1 MKVVL
6 RTIVIQKCIHHSRSS
21 QRSIELVHTSS
32 SSLAI
37 HKSQQYFTKQILSH
51 ILVSRTHYLYCCDL
65 CIPVVLLAV
74 CTNSIV
80 LCAMSGSCCAVYTSE
95 LCVVVLISNVR
106 FCTKMSS
113 CFLVFALMVL
123 SAFLLFVQLSWT
135 MFLHYSAVVL
145 IGG

>member
-37 HKSQQYFTKQILSH
+37 NKSQQYFTKQILSH
-51 ILVSRTHYLYCCDL
+51 ILVSRTHFLYCCDL
-65 CIPVVLLAV
+65 CMIPVVLLAV

-80 LCAMSGSCCAVYTSE
+80 LCAVSGSCCAV
-95 LCVVVLISNVR
+95 
-106 FCTKMSS
+106 
-113 CFLVFALMVL
+113 
-123 SAFLLFVQLSWT
+123 
-135 MFLHYSAVVL
+135 
-145 IGG
+145 

>member
-1 MKVVL
+1 VKVL
-6 RTIVIQKCIHHSRSS
+6 RTIVIQKCIHHSRSSS

-74 CTNSIV
+74 CTHSIV
-80 LCAMSGSCCAVYTSE
+80 LCAVSGSCCAVYTSE
-95 LCVVVLISNVR
+95 LCVVVLMHKLRALLYYNVV
-106 FCTKMSS
+106 FCICIDGSFCFFPIQCS
-113 CFLVFALMVL
+113 CIT
-123 SAFLLFVQLSWT
+123 LL
-135 MFLHYSAVVL
+135 Y
-145 IGG
+145 